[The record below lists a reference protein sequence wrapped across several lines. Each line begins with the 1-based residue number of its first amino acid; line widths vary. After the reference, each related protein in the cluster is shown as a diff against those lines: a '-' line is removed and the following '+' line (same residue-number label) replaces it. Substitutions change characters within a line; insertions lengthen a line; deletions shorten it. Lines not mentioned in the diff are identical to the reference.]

1 MALSPEAKQAK
12 REATRQSWLN
22 KAIDYGIEV
31 EGREAEAI
39 KEARK
44 IYYEDYWERRAQESA
59 AKLVEA
65 IDQHS
70 SR

>member
-1 MALSPEAKQAK
+1 MALSKEAKQAK

-22 KAIDYGIEV
+22 KAIEYGIKV

-44 IYYEDYWERRAQESA
+44 IYYEDYWERRAQDA
-59 AKLVEA
+59 LK
-65 IDQHS
+65 
-70 SR
+70 